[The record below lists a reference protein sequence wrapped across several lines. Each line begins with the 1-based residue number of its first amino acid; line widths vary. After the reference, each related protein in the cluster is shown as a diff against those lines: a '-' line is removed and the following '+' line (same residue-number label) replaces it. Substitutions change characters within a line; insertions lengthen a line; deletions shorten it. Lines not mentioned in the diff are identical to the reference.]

1 VAELPTGTVTFLFS
15 DIEGSTRL
23 WEEHPDGMRVSLTQH
38 DEVVRGAI
46 ESHGGSVVK
55 QRGDGFHA
63 AFGTANDA
71 VVAAVAVQVALAD
84 RPWGETGP
92 LLVRIGL
99 HTGTAEARDGD
110 YYGSVL
116 NRGARLEAAAHGGQI
131 VCSQAT
137 ADLARDA
144 LPSGF
149 EFVDL
154 GEHRL
159 RDMSRS
165 ERVFQVRAPGLIAT
179 FSPLR
184 SVDASPNNL
193 FRRRCAPRRHPDHHR
208 GAWRHAVA

>member
-1 VAELPTGTVTFLFS
+1 MAELPTGTVTFLFT

-23 WEEHPDGMRVSLTQH
+23 WELHPEGMRVALAQH
-38 DEVVRGAI
+38 DEVLRAAI
-46 ESHGGSVVK
+46 ESHGGAVVK

-71 VVAAVAVQVALAD
+71 VVAAVAAQVALGD

-92 LLVRIGL
+92 FRVRIGL

-116 NRGARLEAAAHGGQI
+116 NRRAPRLEAAAHGGQI

-144 LPSGF
+144 APFGVRVRGSG
-149 EFVDL
+149 
-154 GEHRL
+154 
-159 RDMSRS
+159 
-165 ERVFQVRAPGLIAT
+165 
-179 FSPLR
+179 
-184 SVDASPNNL
+184 
-193 FRRRCAPRRHPDHHR
+193 
-208 GAWRHAVA
+208 